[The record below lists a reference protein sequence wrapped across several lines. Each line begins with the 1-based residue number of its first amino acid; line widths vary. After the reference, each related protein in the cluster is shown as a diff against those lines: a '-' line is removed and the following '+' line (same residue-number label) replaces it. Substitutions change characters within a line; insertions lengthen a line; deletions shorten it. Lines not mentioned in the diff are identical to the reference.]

1 MASGSLP
8 VTLKIH
14 KFYVRGAD
22 EVINIRDSFKRLCG
36 FPTEDLSKRLIKTS
50 DGILLM
56 PNGVDLKNDQSAKAD
71 AGKLPLTLVPLEAI
85 EDIAEIRRY
94 GCMKYKDPD
103 NWKRV
108 KVERYR
114 DALFRHLIAYL
125 RDPQGVDE
133 ESGLEHYKHLITNAA
148 FICALERKAKDGKK
162 M

>member
-1 MASGSLP
+1 M
-8 VTLKIH
+8 
-14 KFYVRGAD
+14 
-22 EVINIRDSFKRLCG
+22 INIRDSFKRLCG
-36 FPTEDLSKRLIKTS
+36 FDTEDLSKKLIKTS
-50 DGILLM
+50 DGIFLM
-56 PNGVDLKNDQSAKAD
+56 PNGVDLRNDQTVKAD

-85 EDIAEIRRY
+85 EDIAEVRRY
-94 GCMKYKDPD
+94 GCIKYKNPD

-108 KVERYR
+108 EVERYR

>member
-1 MASGSLP
+1 MASGSQL
-8 VTLKIH
+8 VTQRIR

-22 EVINIRDSFKRLCG
+22 KVINIRDSLKRLCG
-36 FPTEDLSKRLIKTS
+36 FDTEDLSKELIKTS

-56 PNGVDLKNDQSAKAD
+56 PNGVDLRNDQTAKAD
-71 AGKLPLTLVPLEAI
+71 EGKLPLTLVPLEAI

-94 GCMKYKDPD
+94 GCIKYKNPD

-108 KVERYR
+108 EVERYR